1 MSKESKLIKNTAIIA
16 LGNICTKCISFFML
30 PLYTSLMSTEEYGT
44 VDMITTYS
52 GILVILLTVQFEQ
65 GVFRYL
71 IESRSNQEKQKKYIS
86 TTIFSLIA
94 LNIVATILITMFLSI
109 IKYEYI
115 VYFILNMLVGVCIS
129 IVLQIPRGLGNNAIY
144 AMGSCISGSL
154 NVILN
159 VFFIAILHWNIKGM
173 LLATILSQGIAAT
186 YVFIYI
192 KLWKYISLKWISKD
206 SLRRLLKFSI
216 PLVPNTFCWWVINA
230 SDRVIINTFIGVA
243 ANGIYS
249 VAYKFPS
256 LFSMISNIFQMSW
269 TESASENVDDENNAT
284 YMQSVMD
291 KSIKFYSSVNI
302 GIIACMPFAFNFLVK
317 ENFAEAYYYIPILMT
332 AAFFHSIANLY
343 GSIYT
348 AYKMTKEIAKTTVL
362 AAILNILINIL
373 FINIFGLYS
382 AALSS
387 MIAYLAITIVRH
399 RDIQNKIR
407 IQIDLKYIFVE
418 IIVYIVMFF
427 VYYSKNIIFQGI
439 AFLLLVPYCI
449 WRNWGVLKGMFNI
462 VMSKISNRR
471 K

>member
-44 VDMITTYS
+44 VDMVTTYS
-52 GILVILLTVQFEQ
+52 GILVILLTLQFEQ

-71 IESRSNQEKQKKYIS
+71 IESRSNEEKQKKYIS

-94 LNIVATILITMFLSI
+94 LNIVVTILMTIFLSI
-109 IKYEYI
+109 IKYEYT

-129 IVLQIPRGLGNNAIY
+129 IVLQIPRGLGNNAVY
-144 AMGSCISGSL
+144 ATGSCISGSL

-159 VFFIAILHWNIKGM
+159 VFFIAILHWNVKGM
-173 LLATILSQGIAAT
+173 LLATILSQGIAVT
-186 YVFIYI
+186 YIYIYI

-206 SLRRLLKFSI
+206 SMSTLMKFSM
-216 PLVPNTFCWWVINA
+216 PLVPNAFCWWVINA
-230 SDRVIINTFIGVA
+230 SDRVIINTFIGIA

-249 VAYKFPS
+249 IAYKFPS

-284 YMQSVMD
+284 YMQSVMN

-302 GIIACMPFAFNFLVK
+302 GIIACMPFTFNFLVK
-317 ENFAEAYYYIPILMT
+317 QNFAKSYYYIPILMT

-362 AAILNILINIL
+362 AAVLNIGINILLINIL
-373 FINIFGLYS
+373 GLYS

-387 MIAYLAITIVRH
+387 MIAYFVITIVRH
-399 RDIQNKIR
+399 RDIQKKIK
-407 IQIDLKYIFVE
+407 IQIDHKYILVE
-418 IIVYIVMFF
+418 TVIYIGIFF
-427 VYYSKNIIFQGI
+427 TYYSKNMIFQGI

-449 WRNWGVLKGMFNI
+449 WQNWGVLKGMFS
-462 VMSKISNRR
+462 VAYSKIVAY
-471 K
+471 